1 MLDKLQETELLKND
15 LESKLDD
22 VTKEI
27 EEAKHQRSSLEK
39 SFFDKR
45 QAKFQRLMLT

>member
-1 MLDKLQETELLKND
+1 LDKLEETKLFKND
-15 LESKLDD
+15 LERKLDD

-27 EEAKHQRSSLEK
+27 EEAKHRRSSLEK
-39 SFFDKR
+39 SLFDKR